1 MKVIYE
7 DIAVGADEDA
17 TFTATNKA
25 DFSDVSQLA
34 TGIPVQNAMT
44 LELNQIGLDGSF
56 VVSDKTQAYWS
67 SVRSGEDCLL
77 SSPPVITINF
87 DAQYTSLGLS
97 LEMDTLNF
105 CTLLHIAWY
114 RGVEVVA
121 ENDFTPDTA
130 NYFCQQTAE
139 AYNKI
144 VITFKRTNL
153 PFRYIRLGK
162 IIFGVNR
169 TFLSD
174 EIRSGTI
181 LCEISPTSEELSTN
195 TADWT
200 LDSKENVD
208 FIFQKKQRM
217 MFYDKERFVGAFYI
231 KSSVQNAVNLHDI
244 SCVDAIGTLEDSEYP
259 AKYLINKNAYDLI
272 ADICQPFTIEID
284 ESLKTKKVSGVL
296 LAGTKRYALQQ
307 VLFAI
312 CAVCNTTA
320 SDKIRIFIPDTTV
333 YNIDNDRIFIGG
345 SIQTD
350 DIVSSVSL
358 TYRTFQT
365 DEPPEGTEYTQYE
378 VDGVKY
384 YGVITTITKKNPL
397 VVSTDIQND
406 ITVTEVA
413 LITQDNAQ
421 AVLDNLY
428 DYHTRRKL
436 NKFTAILGDEVPSN
450 VVKAYSYDGTHTG
463 ILEKLK
469 IRISNLTIA
478 DMEVRG

>member
-1 MKVIYE
+1 MRVIYE

-17 TFTATNKA
+17 VFTATNKA

-56 VVSDKTQAYWS
+56 VVRDSTQAYWS

-114 RGVEVVA
+114 RGAEVIA
-121 ENDFTPDTA
+121 ESDFTPDTA

-162 IIFGVNR
+162 IVFGINR

-181 LCEISPTSEELSTN
+181 LCEISPTSEDLSTN

-200 LDSKENVD
+200 LDSKTN
-208 FIFQKKQRM
+208 
-217 MFYDKERFVGAFYI
+217 G
-231 KSSVQNAVNLHDI
+231 
-244 SCVDAIGTLEDSEYP
+244 
-259 AKYLINKNAYDLI
+259 
-272 ADICQPFTIEID
+272 
-284 ESLKTKKVSGVL
+284 
-296 LAGTKRYALQQ
+296 
-307 VLFAI
+307 
-312 CAVCNTTA
+312 
-320 SDKIRIFIPDTTV
+320 
-333 YNIDNDRIFIGG
+333 
-345 SIQTD
+345 
-350 DIVSSVSL
+350 
-358 TYRTFQT
+358 
-365 DEPPEGTEYTQYE
+365 
-378 VDGVKY
+378 
-384 YGVITTITKKNPL
+384 
-397 VVSTDIQND
+397 
-406 ITVTEVA
+406 
-413 LITQDNAQ
+413 
-421 AVLDNLY
+421 
-428 DYHTRRKL
+428 
-436 NKFTAILGDEVPSN
+436 
-450 VVKAYSYDGTHTG
+450 
-463 ILEKLK
+463 
-469 IRISNLTIA
+469 
-478 DMEVRG
+478 